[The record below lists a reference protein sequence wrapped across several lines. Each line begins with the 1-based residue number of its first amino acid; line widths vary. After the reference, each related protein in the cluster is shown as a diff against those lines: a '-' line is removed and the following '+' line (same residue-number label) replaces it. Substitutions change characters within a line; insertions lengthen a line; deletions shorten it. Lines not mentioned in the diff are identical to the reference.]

1 MMAMDEM
8 SFVVTTLERINARL
22 DKHDDKLDLIVQVM
36 QQLVKV
42 DTETKELRE
51 SLARNYK
58 RLEAVEHNQN
68 TDGCQAHKNFVS
80 LRNEQLVHFKELVKT
95 CQDNHDTL
103 EERIE
108 ALEQKPM
115 KLMDKFVLAIIAV
128 LGAGIGG
135 LISAKLGL
143 PTK

>member
-1 MMAMDEM
+1 MMAMDDM

-51 SLARNYK
+51 SLSRAYK
-58 RLEAVEHNQN
+58 RLEAVENNQN
-68 TDGCQAHKNFVS
+68 TDGCQAHKNFVA
-80 LRNEQLVHFKELVKT
+80 LRNEQLVHFKELAKS

-115 KLMDKFVLAIIAV
+115 KAVDKFSMALIGA
-128 LGAGIGG
+128 LGVGLGG
-135 LISAKLGL
+135 WILLKLGVS
-143 PTK
+143 K

>member
-1 MMAMDEM
+1 MIDEM

-68 TDGCQAHKNFVS
+68 TDGCQAHKNFII
-80 LRNEQLVHFKELVKT
+80 LKKEQDERTIEHKKECREKYES
-95 CQDNHDTL
+95 L

-108 ALEQKPM
+108 TLEQKPM

-143 PTK
+143 PSK

>member
-1 MMAMDEM
+1 MPMDEM

-51 SLARNYK
+51 SLGRNYK

-68 TDGCQAHKNFVS
+68 TEGCQAHKSFLAV
-80 LRNEQLVHFKELVKT
+80 RAEQLKHYEEIAEKCKA
-95 CQDNHDTL
+95 NHDEL
-103 EERIE
+103 DERLTV
-108 ALEQKPM
+108 LEQKPM
-115 KLMDKFVLAIIAV
+115 KLVDKFVLAVVAV
-128 LGAGIGG
+128 FGAGIGG
-135 LISAKLGL
+135 LIMTKLGVS
-143 PTK
+143 K

>member
-1 MMAMDEM
+1 MPMDEM
-8 SFVVTTLERINARL
+8 SFIVTTLERINNRL

-51 SLARNYK
+51 SLGRAYK
-58 RLEAVEHNQN
+58 RLEAVENNQN
-68 TDGCQAHKNFVS
+68 TDGCQALKNFVVF
-80 LRNEQLVHFKELVKT
+80 RNEQLVHFKELAKN

-108 ALEQKPM
+108 ALEQKPL
-115 KLMDKFVLAIIAV
+115 KVVDKFAMAIIGA
-128 LGAGIGG
+128 LGVGIGG
-135 LISAKLGL
+135 WILLKFGVQ
-143 PTK
+143 TK

>member
-108 ALEQKPM
+108 ALEQKPI

-143 PTK
+143 PSK

>member
-1 MMAMDEM
+1 MAMDEM
-8 SFVVTTLERINARL
+8 SFVVTTLERINVRL

-51 SLARNYK
+51 SLAQNYK

-68 TDGCQAHKNFVS
+68 TDGCQAHKNFII
-80 LRNEQLVHFKELVKT
+80 LKKEQDERAIENKKECREKYES
-95 CQDNHDTL
+95 L

-108 ALEQKPM
+108 ILEQKPM
-115 KLMDKFVLAIIAV
+115 KLVDKFSMAIIGA
-128 LGAGIGG
+128 LGAGVGTWLLLKFG
-135 LISAKLGL
+135 VQ
-143 PTK
+143 TK

>member
-1 MMAMDEM
+1 MAMDEM
-8 SFVVTTLERINARL
+8 SFVVTTLERINVRL

-51 SLARNYK
+51 SLAQNYK

-68 TDGCQAHKNFVS
+68 TDGCQAHKNFII
-80 LRNEQLVHFKELVKT
+80 LKKEQDERAIENKKECREKYES
-95 CQDNHDTL
+95 L

-108 ALEQKPM
+108 ILEQKPM
-115 KLMDKFVLAIIAV
+115 KLVDKFSMAIIGA
-128 LGAGIGG
+128 LGVGVGGWILLKIGVQ
-135 LISAKLGL
+135 
-143 PTK
+143 TK

>member
-1 MMAMDEM
+1 MPMDEM

-58 RLEAVEHNQN
+58 RLEEVERNQN
-68 TDGCQAHKNFVS
+68 TDGCQAHKNFIT
-80 LRNEQLVHFKELVKT
+80 LKKEQDERNIEHKKECREKY
-95 CQDNHDTL
+95 DSL

-108 ALEQKPM
+108 ILEQKPI
-115 KLMDKFVLAIIAV
+115 KLMDKFVLAIVAV

-143 PTK
+143 PSK

>member
-1 MMAMDEM
+1 MDEM

-51 SLARNYK
+51 SLGRNYK

-68 TDGCQAHKNFVS
+68 TEGCQAHKNFVS
-80 LRNEQLVHFKELVKT
+80 LRNEQLIHFKELANT
-95 CQDNHDTL
+95 CKENHELL
-103 EERIE
+103 ETRVEV
-108 ALEQKPM
+108 LEQKPM
-115 KLMDKFVLAIIAV
+115 KLVDKFVLAVVAV
-128 LGAGIGG
+128 LGASIGG
-135 LISAKLGL
+135 LIMTKLGVS
-143 PTK
+143 K

>member
-1 MMAMDEM
+1 MNEM

-58 RLEAVEHNQN
+58 RLEVVEHNQN
-68 TDGCQAHKNFVS
+68 TEGCSVHKAFVA
-80 LRNEQLVHFKELVKT
+80 LRNEQLKKYEGMALTCKENYE
-95 CQDNHDTL
+95 DL
-103 EERIE
+103 ETRIE
-108 ALEQKPM
+108 ALEQKPI
-115 KLMDKFVLAIIAV
+115 KAMDKIAMGV
-128 LGAGIGG
+128 LGALGAGFGGWLLIKFGIH
-135 LISAKLGL
+135 
-143 PTK
+143 TK

>member
-1 MMAMDEM
+1 MAMDEM

-42 DTETKELRE
+42 DTETRELRE

-68 TDGCQAHKNFVS
+68 TDGCQAHKNFIKI
-80 LRNEQLVHFKELVKT
+80 RDEQLKKY
-95 CQDNHDTL
+95 DTL
-103 EERIE
+103 VESCEEKHDEFDARLKAIEDLPKKRIE
-108 ALEQKPM
+108 
-115 KLMDKFVLAIIAV
+115 VAIVEVIKWATIII
-128 LGAGIGG
+128 LGIVGIKIGV
-135 LISAKLGL
+135 
-143 PTK
+143 TK